1 MTNHTVTIDELSGYT
16 YETRLAAS
24 HSSHKSKLLIATHSL
39 STRGI
44 TTSYVVK
51 HNDILV
57 YNGSHLG
64 VAIKHYNET
73 IL

>member
-1 MTNHTVTIDELSGYT
+1 MNHTITIEQLSGYV

-24 HSSHKSKLLIATHSL
+24 HSSFKSKLLIATHSL
-39 STRGI
+39 SAKGI
-44 TTSYVVK
+44 DTSYVVR
-51 HNDILV
+51 HNDNLI
-57 YNGSHLG
+57 YNGKHFG